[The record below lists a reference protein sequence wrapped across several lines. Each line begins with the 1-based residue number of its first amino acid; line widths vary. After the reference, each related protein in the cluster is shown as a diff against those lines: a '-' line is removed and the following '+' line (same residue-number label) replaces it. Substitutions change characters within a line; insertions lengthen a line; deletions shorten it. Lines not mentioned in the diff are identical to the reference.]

1 MENMN
6 AMQMFANEDFGQL
19 RAVVIEGKAWF
30 FGEDA
35 VRALEYN
42 LEGKHVYSEYVKK
55 YCEEE
60 DYVLVDK
67 NSPLIYGSVINY
79 KDLGQRGGLII
90 NEYAVISLVLQS
102 PMPKAKQFK
111 RWVTHEVIPSIL
123 ATGKYEYNKKE
134 EKQKFNPLQECAL
147 IVFGEDSSDVEKV
160 NALNNLHKISI
171 MQGER
176 MICDDSM
183 ITIPQ
188 IREMVYK
195 HYGDELDEKGAI
207 ISETFIE
214 FNRYMKYAGYLHTIQ
229 FPRKDG
235 RGLEKMYTY
244 QPTKLFDE
252 VLVAQGMATVRTL
265 SDDRGK
271 VEITYTKNIENLIV
285 TESFKESFF
294 KYIQLTTPMCA

>member
-1 MENMN
+1 MENVN
-6 AMQMFANEDFGQL
+6 QIQLFTNSVFGDVRAIKIEDK
-19 RAVVIEGKAWF
+19 VWF
-30 FGEDA
+30 VGRDA
-35 VRALEYN
+35 VKSLGYEISTKSYTYYINKFVKEKYMKKVNNTESVLFGMTDAGRKGEILINQYGIIQLVMNSSMEEAEQFQDWILE
-42 LEGKHVYSEYVKK
+42 
-55 YCEEE
+55 
-60 DYVLVDK
+60 
-67 NSPLIYGSVINY
+67 
-79 KDLGQRGGLII
+79 
-90 NEYAVISLVLQS
+90 
-102 PMPKAKQFK
+102 
-111 RWVTHEVIPSIL
+111 EVIPSVL
-123 ATGKYEYNKKE
+123 ATGEYKYNKKE

-195 HYGDELDEKGAI
+195 HYGEELDEKGAI
-207 ISETFIE
+207 VSDGFIE

-294 KYIQLTTPMCA
+294 KYIQLTTPMCV

>member
-1 MENMN
+1 MENVN
-6 AMQMFANEDFGQL
+6 QIQLFTNSVFGEVRAIKIEDKVWFVGEDVVSDLGYNLTTNSYTTFIKRFVKDKYCLKVDSKTQL
-19 RAVVIEGKAWF
+19 QNVIE
-30 FGEDA
+30 
-35 VRALEYN
+35 
-42 LEGKHVYSEYVKK
+42 
-55 YCEEE
+55 
-60 DYVLVDK
+60 
-67 NSPLIYGSVINY
+67 INY
-79 KDLGQRGGLII
+79 KDLGQRGGYLI
-90 NEYAVISLVLQS
+90 NQYGVIQLVMNS
-102 PMPKAKQFK
+102 SMEEAEQFQD
-111 RWVTHEVIPSIL
+111 WILEEVIPSVL
-123 ATGKYEYNKKE
+123 ATGEYKYNKKE

-195 HYGDELDEKGAI
+195 HYGEELDEKGAI
-207 ISETFIE
+207 ISDGFIE

-271 VEITYTKNIENLIV
+271 VEITYTKNIENL
-285 TESFKESFF
+285 K
-294 KYIQLTTPMCA
+294 KTPKKSTRSLA

>member
-1 MENMN
+1 MENVN
-6 AMQMFANEDFGQL
+6 QIQL
-19 RAVVIEGKAWF
+19 FTNSV
-30 FGEDA
+30 FGE
-35 VRALEYN
+35 VRAIKIEDKVWFVGRDTVKSLGYETATTSYTYYINKFVKEKYKMKMNNYDLQLFGMTDAGRKGEILINQYGIIQLVMNSSMEEAEQFQDWILE
-42 LEGKHVYSEYVKK
+42 
-55 YCEEE
+55 
-60 DYVLVDK
+60 
-67 NSPLIYGSVINY
+67 
-79 KDLGQRGGLII
+79 
-90 NEYAVISLVLQS
+90 
-102 PMPKAKQFK
+102 
-111 RWVTHEVIPSIL
+111 EVIPSIL
-123 ATGKYEYNKKE
+123 ATGEYKHNKKE

-195 HYGDELDEKGAI
+195 HYGEELDEKGAI
-207 ISETFIE
+207 ISDGFIE

-244 QPTKLFDE
+244 
-252 VLVAQGMATVRTL
+252 
-265 SDDRGK
+265 
-271 VEITYTKNIENLIV
+271 
-285 TESFKESFF
+285 
-294 KYIQLTTPMCA
+294 

>member
-6 AMQMFANEDFGQL
+6 QIQMFTNEIFGN
-19 RAVVIEGKAWF
+19 
-30 FGEDA
+30 
-35 VRALEYN
+35 VRATVIDDNVWMVGKDVATALGYTNPNKALKDHCRE
-42 LEGKHVYSEYVKK
+42 EGVTFCYTPTNGGKQELK
-55 YCEEE
+55 YINQRNVIRLIMRSKLKQAELFQDWVE
-60 DYVLVDK
+60 DE
-67 NSPLIYGSVINY
+67 I
-79 KDLGQRGGLII
+79 
-90 NEYAVISLVLQS
+90 
-102 PMPKAKQFK
+102 
-111 RWVTHEVIPSIL
+111 IPSVL
-123 ATGKYEYNKKE
+123 ATGEYKYNKKE

-271 VEITYTKNIENLIV
+271 VEITYTKNIENLLV

>member
-1 MENMN
+1 MNNMN
-6 AMQMFANEDFGQL
+6 VMQMFTNEIFGNV
-19 RAVVIEGKAWF
+19 RAINIEGYAWF
-30 FGEDA
+30 VGED
-35 VRALEYN
+35 VVKCLGYEVESNSYT
-42 LEGKHVYSEYVKK
+42 KYIKK
-55 YCEEE
+55 YVDDE
-60 DYVLVDK
+60 DVLKMKKSELDLLGMSEAGRKGESLV
-67 NSPLIYGSVINY
+67 NEYGVIALVMQSPLE
-79 KDLGQRGGLII
+79 Q
-90 NEYAVISLVLQS
+90 
-102 PMPKAKQFK
+102 AKQFK

-123 ATGKYEYNKKE
+123 ATGEYKYNKKE

>member
-1 MENMN
+1 MENVN
-6 AMQMFANEDFGQL
+6 QIQL
-19 RAVVIEGKAWF
+19 FTNSV
-30 FGEDA
+30 FGEVRAIKIEDKVWFVGRDA
-35 VRALEYN
+35 VKSLGYEISTKSYTYYINKFVKEKYMKKVNNTESVLFGMTDAGRKGEILINQYGIIQLVMNSSMEEAEQFQDWILE
-42 LEGKHVYSEYVKK
+42 
-55 YCEEE
+55 
-60 DYVLVDK
+60 
-67 NSPLIYGSVINY
+67 
-79 KDLGQRGGLII
+79 
-90 NEYAVISLVLQS
+90 
-102 PMPKAKQFK
+102 
-111 RWVTHEVIPSIL
+111 EVIPSIL
-123 ATGKYEYNKKE
+123 ATGEYKHNKKE

-195 HYGDELDEKGAI
+195 HYGEELDEKGAI
-207 ISETFIE
+207 VSDGFIE

>member
-1 MENMN
+1 MENVN
-6 AMQMFANEDFGQL
+6 QIQL
-19 RAVVIEGKAWF
+19 FTNSV
-30 FGEDA
+30 FGEVRAIKIKDKVWFVGRDA
-35 VRALEYN
+35 VKSLGYETTTTSYTYYINKFVKEKYKMKMNNCDLQLYGMSNAGRKGEILINQYGIIQLVMNSSMEEAEQFQDWILE
-42 LEGKHVYSEYVKK
+42 
-55 YCEEE
+55 
-60 DYVLVDK
+60 
-67 NSPLIYGSVINY
+67 
-79 KDLGQRGGLII
+79 
-90 NEYAVISLVLQS
+90 
-102 PMPKAKQFK
+102 
-111 RWVTHEVIPSIL
+111 EVIPSIL
-123 ATGKYEYNKKE
+123 ATGEYKHNKKE

-195 HYGDELDEKGAI
+195 HYGEELDEKGAI
-207 ISETFIE
+207 VSDGFIE

-294 KYIQLTTPMCA
+294 KYIQLTTPMGA

>member
-6 AMQMFANEDFGQL
+6 QIQMFTNEIFGN
-19 RAVVIEGKAWF
+19 
-30 FGEDA
+30 
-35 VRALEYN
+35 VRATEIN
-42 LEGKHVYSEYVKK
+42 GDVWMVGKDVAVALGYKDPNDAINTHCREDGVVKH
-55 YCEEE
+55 
-60 DYVLVDK
+60 
-67 NSPLIYGSVINY
+67 PLIDS
-79 KDLGQRGGLII
+79 LGRKQ
-90 NEYAVISLVLQS
+90 
-102 PMPKAKQFK
+102 KAKYINQRNVIRLIMRSKLKQAELFQD
-111 RWVTHEVIPSIL
+111 WVEDEIIPSVL
-123 ATGKYEYNKKE
+123 ATGEYKYKKKE

-147 IVFGEDSSDVEKV
+147 IVFGENSSDVEKV

>member
-1 MENMN
+1 MENVN
-6 AMQMFANEDFGQL
+6 QIQL
-19 RAVVIEGKAWF
+19 FTNSV
-30 FGEDA
+30 FGEVRAIKIEDKVWFVGRDA
-35 VRALEYN
+35 VKSLGYEISTKSYTYYINKFVKEKYKMKVNNTESVLFGMTDAGRKGEILINQYGIIQLVMNSSMEEAEQFQDWILE
-42 LEGKHVYSEYVKK
+42 
-55 YCEEE
+55 
-60 DYVLVDK
+60 
-67 NSPLIYGSVINY
+67 
-79 KDLGQRGGLII
+79 
-90 NEYAVISLVLQS
+90 
-102 PMPKAKQFK
+102 
-111 RWVTHEVIPSIL
+111 EVIPSVL
-123 ATGKYEYNKKE
+123 ATGEYKHNKKE

-195 HYGDELDEKGAI
+195 HYGEELDEKGAI
-207 ISETFIE
+207 ISDGFIE

-294 KYIQLTTPMCA
+294 KYIQLTTPMCV

>member
-1 MENMN
+1 MENVN
-6 AMQMFANEDFGQL
+6 QIQL
-19 RAVVIEGKAWF
+19 FTNSV
-30 FGEDA
+30 FGEVRAIKIEDKVWFVGRDA
-35 VRALEYN
+35 VKSLGYEISTKSYTYYINKFVKEKYMKKVNNTESVLFGMTDAGRKGETLINQYGIIQLVMNSSMEEAEQFQDWILE
-42 LEGKHVYSEYVKK
+42 
-55 YCEEE
+55 
-60 DYVLVDK
+60 
-67 NSPLIYGSVINY
+67 
-79 KDLGQRGGLII
+79 
-90 NEYAVISLVLQS
+90 
-102 PMPKAKQFK
+102 
-111 RWVTHEVIPSIL
+111 EVIPSVL
-123 ATGKYEYNKKE
+123 ATGEYKYNKKE

-195 HYGDELDEKGAI
+195 HYGEELDEKGAI
-207 ISETFIE
+207 VSDGFIE

-294 KYIQLTTPMCA
+294 KYIQLTTPMCV

>member
-1 MENMN
+1 MNNMN
-6 AMQMFANEDFGQL
+6 VMQMFKSDEFGSV
-19 RAVVIEGKAWF
+19 RAIDIDDKVWF
-30 FGEDA
+30 FGEDI
-35 VRALEYN
+35 VTDLQYN
-42 LEGKHVYSEYVKK
+42 LEANSYTKYIKRFVKDK
-55 YCEEE
+55 YAMKVDSKSQVQNGLEF
-60 DYVLVDK
+60 DYK
-67 NSPLIYGSVINY
+67 E
-79 KDLGQRGGLII
+79 LGQRGGYLI
-90 NEYAVISLVLQS
+90 NQYGVIQLVMNS
-102 PMPKAKQFK
+102 PMEEAERFQD
-111 RWVTHEVIPSIL
+111 WILEEVIPSVL
-123 ATGKYEYNKKE
+123 TTGKYEYNKKE

-244 QPTKLFDE
+244 QPTELFDE

>member
-1 MENMN
+1 MIKMENVN
-6 AMQMFANEDFGQL
+6 QIQL
-19 RAVVIEGKAWF
+19 FTNSV
-30 FGEDA
+30 FGEVRAIKIEDKVWFVGRDA
-35 VRALEYN
+35 VKSLGYEISTKSYTYYINKFVKEKYKMKVNNTESVLFGMTDAGRKGEILINQYGIIQLVMNSSMEEAEQFQDWILE
-42 LEGKHVYSEYVKK
+42 
-55 YCEEE
+55 
-60 DYVLVDK
+60 
-67 NSPLIYGSVINY
+67 
-79 KDLGQRGGLII
+79 
-90 NEYAVISLVLQS
+90 
-102 PMPKAKQFK
+102 
-111 RWVTHEVIPSIL
+111 EVIPSVL
-123 ATGKYEYNKKE
+123 ATGEYKHNKKE

-195 HYGDELDEKGAI
+195 HYGEELDEKGAI
-207 ISETFIE
+207 ISDGFIE

-294 KYIQLTTPMCA
+294 KYIQLTTPMCV